1 MTDDRSGMAKSAI
14 PRILL
19 DTGDYRC
26 GNLGDVA
33 MLQVAVSRLKELWPN
48 AVVHVLTDDPEALA
62 KHCPSA
68 EPLPRMGRDAWFS
81 EKNLLGRLHDFVPRV
96 VSNRLVGGKDVI
108 RRRWPT
114 ALELMLRVRAGMRGT
129 SSEEVRSFLDAA
141 SAADLVAL
149 SGAGGMTDHTKTW
162 SMGYLNLFEM
172 ARQQGTP
179 AAMLGHG
186 FGRITDSQLLAAAR
200 RILPQLDLV
209 CLREKRNGP
218 PLLASLGVNPAK
230 CRVTGDDAIEP
241 AYQARA
247 AFPGQAIG
255 VNVRIAPHAG
265 VDRSI
270 LGRLRSSLFR
280 FAQAHGA
287 SLVGLPI
294 TVPPSRCDDSGS
306 IRELL
311 GERGESTS
319 SLSTIDSPQEVM
331 REVSKCRIVVT
342 GAYHAAV
349 FALSQGIPAV
359 CLAANEYVRTKFQ
372 GLAVEFGGGLHIVD
386 PGVADFPSRLE
397 ARMHETWET
406 APSQQPQ
413 LLRSA
418 TRQISDS
425 RRAYAEIREI
435 VTSRRMTA

>member
-1 MTDDRSGMAKSAI
+1 MAGNGRGMAKSAI

-48 AVVHVLTDDPEALA
+48 AVVHVLTEDADALA
-62 KHCPSA
+62 RHCPSA
-68 EPLPRMGRDAWFS
+68 TPLPRMGRDEWFS
-81 EKNLLGRLHDFVPRV
+81 EKNLLGTLHDLIPRV
-96 VSNRLVGGKDVI
+96 VSNRLVRGKKVI

-114 ALELMLRVRAGMRGT
+114 GLELMLLVRAGMRGA
-129 SSEEVRSFLDAA
+129 SSEEVRSFLDVA
-141 SAADLVAL
+141 SGADLVAL
-149 SGAGGMTDHTKTW
+149 SGAGGMTDHTKIW

-172 ARQQGTP
+172 ASQQGTP

-186 FGRITDSQLLAAAR
+186 FGRITDRELLAAAR

-209 CLREKRNGP
+209 CLREKRNGQ
-218 PLLASLGVNPAK
+218 PLLASLGVNPSK

-247 AFPGQAIG
+247 AVPGQAIG
-255 VNVRIAPHAG
+255 INVRIAPHAG
-265 VDRSI
+265 IDRSI
-270 LGRLRSSLFR
+270 LDGLRPVLFR
-280 FAQAHGA
+280 FAEAHGA
-287 SLVGLPI
+287 SIVGLPI
-294 TVPPSRCDDSGS
+294 TVQPSRCDDSAS

-311 GERGESTS
+311 GEHAESMS
-319 SLSTIDSPQEVM
+319 SLSAINTPKEVM

-359 CLAANEYVRTKFQ
+359 CLAASEYVRTKFQ

-386 PGVADFPSRLE
+386 PTVADFPSRL
-397 ARMHETWET
+397 AAQMQDTWET

-425 RRAYAEIREI
+425 RRAYSELKQI
-435 VTSRRMTA
+435 VASRRLTA